1 MVFEKVHWNN
11 SSFFKYFFPIPFLDY
26 QLKMSQNGRL
36 LWASWNLLTRLV
48 DTFTVLSHYPHNRLL
63 KAKHRDSS
71 QTKQTVSV
79 LIQSTE
85 SAALLKWKCQQLKTK
100 NSKKCSGTVYTRC
113 VQMSANSKTAGAA
126 AKLIS
131 IACSRKNSSVTRN
144 SGNQGFHLC
153 QSSSLKRE
161 KEMKS
166 SCRKKEEPDV
176 CF

>member
-1 MVFEKVHWNN
+1 MAG
-11 SSFFKYFFPIPFLDY
+11 SSEHHET
-26 QLKMSQNGRL
+26 
-36 LWASWNLLTRLV
+36 SWQGLLT
-48 DTFTVLSHYPHNRLL
+48 PLL
-63 KAKHRDSS
+63 YALAS
-71 QTKQTVSV
+71 QSLIKGKTPWQQSNKTNSVCV

-100 NSKKCSGTVYTRC
+100 NSKKCAGTVYTRC

-153 QSSSLKRE
+153 QSSSLKRK

>member
-1 MVFEKVHWNN
+1 MK
-11 SSFFKYFFPIPFLDY
+11 LAD
-26 QLKMSQNGRL
+26 
-36 LWASWNLLTRLV
+36 
-48 DTFTVLSHYPHNRLL
+48 
-63 KAKHRDSS
+63 KACWHLYCIKPLSS
-71 QTKQTVSV
+71 QSLIKGKTPWQQSNKTNSVCV

-85 SAALLKWKCQQLKTK
+85 SVALLKWKCQQLETK
-100 NSKKCSGTVYTRC
+100 NSKKCAGTVYTRC

-153 QSSSLKRE
+153 QSSSLKR
-161 KEMKS
+161 KNEMKS
-166 SCRKKEEPDV
+166 SSRRKEEPDV